1 MQTDKQALD
10 EVLEALRVD
19 ELIRQASIELP
30 KEKPLE
36 AALEEL
42 KKEGIFRAR
51 TGKIDGRIAA
61 GKRRAAKNRKRK
73 QKNKEQQRWRRNWN
87 KRMLEK
93 AVEGNWYPYLEGR
106 WRRRKRPLAF
116 SEEEWLSFVQPCIP
130 DGCVI
135 ELRRYDT
142 SKPTTLD
149 NIVVYDNSNGDVLFD
164 GSEWYLKQQGYTL

>member
-1 MQTDKQALD
+1 MHKDKQALD
-10 EVLEALRVD
+10 DVLEALRVD

-116 SEEEWLSFVQPCIP
+116 SEEEWLEHVQPNIP

-142 SKPTTLD
+142 TKPTTLD

>member
-1 MQTDKQALD
+1 MSDDRKALD
-10 EVLEALRVD
+10 AVLEALRVD
-19 ELIRQASIELP
+19 ELIRQAAIELP

-42 KKEGIFRAR
+42 KRDGVIRAR

-61 GKRRAAKNRKRK
+61 GKKRAKKNKARKR
-73 QKNKEQQRWRRNWN
+73 KNKEQQRWRRNWN
-87 KRMLEK
+87 KRMLEE
-93 AVEGNWYPYLEGR
+93 AQQGNWYPYLEGR

-116 SEEEWLSFVQPCIP
+116 SEAEWLEHVQPSIP

-142 SKPTTLD
+142 EKLITLD
-149 NIVVYDNSNGDVLFD
+149 NIVVYNNANGDVLFD
-164 GSEWYLKQQGYTL
+164 GSEWKMRQDGHIL